1 MLQYFPCDKMV
12 RKGRYV
18 IMDRKATGKTNGF
31 NFVITLA
38 TAVGGGFVFYLL
50 NAPVPWLLGPMIG
63 VLIGSN
69 IWKGKYGWPGQIRN
83 SGMIIVGYTIGLS
96 MTGTALREMGEQLP
110 TMCLMTVILLLLC
123 GGIAY
128 AVSKLS
134 DTDFKTALLGSIPG
148 GLSQVLA
155 LAEET
160 KGVNLTVVTVTQ
172 VVRLMIIVIGIPLLV
187 FSPIFGQVHDPG
199 AAAASIA
206 AKHNDWAG
214 LFPNILIFAPACAIC
229 AVAGNRINFPTAF
242 LLGPAI
248 ATAILQGI
256 GLHGPSLPS
265 GLISAAQLMIG
276 TYVGLLLKPDKL
288 QRKLRTFAFAIGS
301 GLVLMLGAWGL
312 SELMTLLHPVSRS
325 TALLSLAPG
334 GMDQMGILAHEINA
348 ELSMVSGYQLFRTFF
363 IFFAVP
369 PLLRLLFRIRLKSPS
384 REQPQ

>member
-1 MLQYFPCDKMV
+1 M
-12 RKGRYV
+12 GRQA
-18 IMDRKATGKTNGF
+18 ITETNGF
-31 NFVITLA
+31 AFLITLA
-38 TAVGGGFVFYLL
+38 TALGGGIIFHLL
-50 NAPVPWLLGPMIG
+50 NTPIPWLLGPMLA
-63 VLIGSN
+63 VLIGTN
-69 IWKGKYGWPGQIRN
+69 LWKGKYRWPGQIRN
-83 SGMIIVGYTIGLS
+83 TGMIIVGYTIGLS
-96 MTGTALREMGEQLP
+96 MTGSALREMGEQLP

-187 FSPIFGQVHDPG
+187 FSPVFGQVHD
-199 AAAASIA
+199 AAAAA
-206 AKHNDWAG
+206 VAATAKHNDWAG
-214 LFPNILIFAPACAIC
+214 LFPNILVFAPVCALCAI
-229 AVAGNRINFPTAF
+229 AGNRINFPTAF

-256 GLHGPSLPS
+256 GLPGPSLPA

-276 TYVGLLLKPDKL
+276 TYVGLLLKPGKL
-288 QRKLRTFAFAIGS
+288 QRKARTFAFAIGS
-301 GLVLMLGAWGL
+301 GLVLMLCAWGL
-312 SELMTLLHPVSRS
+312 CELMTLLHPVSRP

-348 ELSMVSGYQLFRTFF
+348 DLSMVSGYQLFRTFF

-369 PLLRLLFRIRLKSPS
+369 PLLRLLFRISPKGS
-384 REQPQ
+384 RAEQPH

>member
-1 MLQYFPCDKMV
+1 M
-12 RKGRYV
+12 GRQA
-18 IMDRKATGKTNGF
+18 ITETNGF
-31 NFVITLA
+31 AFLITLA
-38 TAVGGGFVFYLL
+38 TALGGGIIFHLL
-50 NAPVPWLLGPMIG
+50 NTPIPWLLGPMIA
-63 VLIGSN
+63 VLIGTN
-69 IWKGKYGWPGQIRN
+69 VWKGKYRWPGQIRN
-83 SGMIIVGYTIGLS
+83 TGMIIVGYTIGLS
-96 MTGTALREMGEQLP
+96 MTGSALREMGEQLP

-187 FSPIFGQVHDPG
+187 FSPVFGQVHD
-199 AAAASIA
+199 AAAAA
-206 AKHNDWAG
+206 VAVTAKHNDWAG
-214 LFPNILIFAPACAIC
+214 LFPNILVFAPVCALCAI
-229 AVAGNRINFPTAF
+229 AGNRINFPTAF
-242 LLGPAI
+242 LLGPAL

-256 GLHGPSLPS
+256 GLHGPSLPA

-276 TYVGLLLKPDKL
+276 TYVGLLLKPGKL
-288 QRKLRTFAFAIGS
+288 QRKARTFAFAIGS
-301 GLVLMLGAWGL
+301 GLVLMLCAWGL
-312 SELMTLLHPVSRS
+312 CELMTLLHPVSRP

-348 ELSMVSGYQLFRTFF
+348 DLSMVSGYQLFRTFF

-369 PLLRLLFRIRLKSPS
+369 PLLRLLFRISPKGS
-384 REQPQ
+384 RAEQPH